1 MPKATVTSRTMYRS
15 RRGQS
20 LVELAMV
27 FPFFLLIIIGGI
39 IDFGFALHNV
49 ITLQQLTNDAAQWGA
64 EKNHSD
70 EEIIAFINSRKPTS
84 FKGSFTVMCP
94 QRTKLASGGQV
105 IKICLSY
112 DSPAYTPFYKAMLKG
127 TTGNDSIRISALAA
141 YKIPDYF
148 SPTLATGVSYE
159 K

>member
-1 MPKATVTSRTMYRS
+1 MYRS

-70 EEIIAFINSRKPTS
+70 EEIIAFINNRKPTS

-94 QRTKLASGGQV
+94 QRTRLTSGGQV

-112 DSPAYTPFYKAMLKG
+112 ESPAYTPFYKAMLKG
-127 TTGNDSIRISALAA
+127 TTGNDSIRISTLAA

>member
-1 MPKATVTSRTMYRS
+1 MQKITGTSRTVVRS

-49 ITLQQLTNDAAQWGA
+49 VTLQQLTNDAAQWGA
-64 EKNHSD
+64 EKNRSD
-70 EEIIAFINSRKPTS
+70 EEIIAFISSRKPTS

-94 QRTKLASGGQV
+94 QRVKLASGGQA

-112 DSPAYTPFYKAMLKG
+112 ESPAYTPFYKAMLKG

-148 SPTLATGVSYE
+148 FPTPDTGVSYE